1 MFADCCMLGPHGGH
15 RTTATAIIDQG
26 ANLPFVGIITSCSSP
41 FYFAATNNRHISFPH
56 DVPSRTMRHNVQFG
70 IEAAEPMA
78 PMLAGM
84 LFLTLSGMHCRLS
97 GTLPYIFLHRTQL
110 TTTPQRP
117 STRHDLNGQWQ
128 PPWCPT
134 PSTARHKGYPA
145 CWLIVLCGGAGIE
158 APWQLWDNDNQ
169 QGWRGTV

>member
-41 FYFAATNNRHISFPH
+41 FYFAATNNHHISFPH
-56 DVPSRTMRHNVQFG
+56 DVPSRTMRHNDRFG
-70 IEAAEPMA
+70 TEAAKPMA
-78 PMLAGM
+78 SMPAGM
-84 LFLTLSGMHCRLS
+84 LFPTLSGRHCRLS
-97 GTLPYIFLHRTQL
+97 GILPYIFLHRTQV

-117 STRHDLNGQWQ
+117 STCNDLNGQWR

-134 PSTARHKGYPA
+134 PRRRRT
-145 CWLIVLCGGAGIE
+145 
-158 APWQLWDNDNQ
+158 
-169 QGWRGTV
+169 QGSPSMLADCPLRRRRD